1 VLTRFG
7 ELNCVVVVVI
17 IIDFILLLVK
27 LINVKSEGLLQG
39 NTLDQRG
46 SADQELLT
54 NYSILCGSQFS
65 VTGTCLVADLS
76 TIPQTWMT
84 F

>member
-39 NTLDQRG
+39 NALDQRG
-46 SADQELLT
+46 SADQELV
-54 NYSILCGSQFS
+54 LCPAALLPELQPASCF
-65 VTGTCLVADLS
+65 LS
-76 TIPQTWMT
+76 TIIGQID
-84 F
+84 

>member
-7 ELNCVVVVVI
+7 ELNCVVVVI

-46 SADQELLT
+46 SADQELV
-54 NYSILCGSQFS
+54 LCPAALLPELQPASCF
-65 VTGTCLVADLS
+65 LS
-76 TIPQTWMT
+76 TIIGQID
-84 F
+84 